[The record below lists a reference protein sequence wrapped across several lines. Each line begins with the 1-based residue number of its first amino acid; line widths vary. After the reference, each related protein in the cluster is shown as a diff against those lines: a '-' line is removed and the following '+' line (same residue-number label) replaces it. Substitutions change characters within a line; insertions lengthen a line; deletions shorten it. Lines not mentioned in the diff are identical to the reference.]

1 MKKLLLTILF
11 LLSSINIS
19 NAEIGHNDNIEAV
32 NIEIYISSIKDSRS
46 IWKVLG
52 LKLTNPMKMP
62 VILRNIEVMQF
73 SMEKTNA
80 KIERGIN
87 IFGKT
92 IWSELDFLQ
101 LSPGEKFE
109 TSEKSFRL
117 LTDSTLV
124 PGETLRFNFDFGP
137 MGEKTVFFRVPG

>member
-19 NAEIGHNDNIEAV
+19 NAEIGHNDNIESV

-92 IWSELDFLQ
+92 IWSKLDFLQ
-101 LSPGEKFE
+101 LSP
-109 TSEKSFRL
+109 
-117 LTDSTLV
+117 
-124 PGETLRFNFDFGP
+124 
-137 MGEKTVFFRVPG
+137 